1 MTTELTPLM
10 VAAPTG
16 IAEVQAAVQ
25 SAREDDLPVL
35 VRSTG
40 HGTHVDGEGALLL
53 DTSGLGGVV
62 IDPERRVAR
71 VGAGATWGQVLAA
84 AEPFGLAPLS
94 GSSPT
99 VGVVGFT
106 LGGGVGWLSRKH
118 GFAADSLVRAAMV
131 SAAGELVIADAEREP
146 ELFWALRGGGGSLG
160 VVTGLELR
168 LFPVRDVY
176 AGASYF
182 DAERAPDTL
191 ARYADWIAD
200 APDELSTALLVTRV
214 EDRPLLAI
222 RAMYSGAADE
232 AERLLAPLRE
242 VAGPA
247 LVEGF
252 ASTTYAE
259 ARMGGTPPVHVEL
272 LNGLPDA
279 LIEPLVGAVTEGRA
293 TTVEL
298 RHWGGAMS
306 RPAADAGPVG
316 HRETPLSVIA
326 DVRDPE
332 LAGELEPWATG
343 GSFLNFLKDTTRT
356 RTAYTP
362 ADWRRLREVKA
373 SWDPDNVFS
382 LNHSIPPAR
391 ARDRLAA

>member
-1 MTTELTPLM
+1 M
-10 VAAPTG
+10 AA
-16 IAEVQAAVQ
+16 
-25 SAREDDLPVL
+25 SA
-35 VRSTG
+35 
-40 HGTHVDGEGALLL
+40 
-53 DTSGLGGVV
+53 
-62 IDPERRVAR
+62 
-71 VGAGATWGQVLAA
+71 W
-84 AEPFGLAPLS
+84 
-94 GSSPT
+94 SP
-99 VGVVGFT
+99 
-106 LGGGVGWLSRKH
+106 
-118 GFAADSLVRAAMV
+118 A
-131 SAAGELVIADAEREP
+131 
-146 ELFWALRGGGGSLG
+146 
-160 VVTGLELR
+160 LELR
-168 LFPVRDVY
+168 LFPLREVY
-176 AGASYF
+176 AGTSYF
-182 DAERAPDTL
+182 DVERAPDTL

-200 APDELSTALLVTRV
+200 APDGLSTALLVTRV

-222 RAMYSGAADE
+222 RAMYAGAANE
-232 AERLLAPLRE
+232 AERHLAPLRE

-279 LIEPLVGAVTEGRA
+279 LIEPLVDAVTEGRA

-298 RHWGGAMS
+298 RHWGGAMA

-316 HRETPLSVIA
+316 HRQAPLSVIA

-356 RTAYTP
+356 RTAYTA

-391 ARDRLAA
+391 VREALAA